1 MSQNGDG
8 KIIVLFGSV
17 KKIKMKNKKSLA
29 QNNVSRQDNIQL
41 K

>member
-17 KKIKMKNKKSLA
+17 KKIKIKNESLA